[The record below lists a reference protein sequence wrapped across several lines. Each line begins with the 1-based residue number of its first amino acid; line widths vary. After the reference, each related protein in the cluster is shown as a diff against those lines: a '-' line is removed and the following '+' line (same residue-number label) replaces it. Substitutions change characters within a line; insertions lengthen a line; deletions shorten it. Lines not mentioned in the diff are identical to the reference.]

1 MENLFEKT
9 IAINIED
16 EMKKSYMDYAM
27 SVIIGRAIPDVR
39 DGLKPVHRRVL
50 FAMSEMGNRWNKPY
64 KKSARIVGDIIGKYH
79 PHGDTAAYDTM
90 VRMAQDFS
98 MRYLLVDGQGNF
110 GSIDGDPPAAMRY
123 TEVRMARIAEE
134 LLADLEKNTVNF
146 VPNYDES
153 LEEPTVLPA
162 KIPLLLLN
170 GTGGIAVGVATNI
183 PPHNLR
189 EVIDG
194 TIAMI
199 RDPEITI
206 DGLMHYIQGPD
217 FPTAGFI
224 NGREGIL
231 SAYRTGRGIIRVRAR
246 ALIEKNARNDRESI
260 VVTELPYQ
268 VNKANLIEKIADL
281 VKEKKIGGIADLR
294 DESDRE
300 GIRVVLDLKRDEASA
315 IVLNQLYK
323 HTQMESTFGIIMLAI
338 DRGQPRVFN
347 LKEILQSFLEF
358 RKQVVVRRTVF
369 ELAKARERA
378 HILEGLI
385 IALDRIDEVIAVIKA
400 SGSPA
405 EAAAA
410 LCSRFGLSDLQA
422 KAILEM
428 RLQRLTGL
436 EREKIDAEYAEI
448 SALIHKLQ
456 GILDDPQ
463 KVLDV
468 IVEELTEIR
477 ARYGDERRT
486 EIVFSSEEI
495 NIEDLIVEEDMVVTV
510 SHAGYIKRNAVSLY
524 KSQRRGGQGKI
535 GMGTKEEDFVERIF
549 IANTHHYVLIFTSR
563 GRLYWLKVYLIPQ
576 AGRAAKGKAIVNLIN
591 LTEGERVAAVL
602 PVREF
607 TGEKSVVMV
616 TRQGTIK
623 KTELSAFS
631 NPRAGGIIA
640 ISIDEGDEL
649 IDVQLTL
656 GNQDIF
662 LGTRKGKSIRFKE
675 DDVRDMGRT
684 ARGVRGI
691 RMAADD
697 RVIGMEIPTEG
708 NTILTVS
715 EKGYG
720 KRTEIAEYR
729 LQTRGGKG
737 TINLKT
743 VPKVGDV
750 SGILQISGNEDIML
764 ISDAGRIIRMR
775 AEEVRVIH
783 RSTQG
788 VRLIDLD
795 DNEKLV
801 GVARA
806 EREEEREN
814 GAAPEDVPEEG
825 GDGTGSGTG
834 DRIRQRKRHE
844 NAPPVGPRPGVPA
857 ARCLHAEGDPPAPAA
872 AEAGEGRRRPRG
884 RRLQGI
890 RPCRGPQGPRIAED
904 SDPPDRRDERGE
916 LRREPLRLRHR
927 RLPAPDDGPG
937 PSERRRGRSD
947 PPRQRLHPRG
957 KAREFHQQNG
967 PPDPPRTAEDPLPGG
982 RHERPDRRGDRLR
995 NGEHRQGGPGEL
1007 LHPRGLP
1014 AGPDRGQG
1022 LRGRRRGEPRRGGC
1036 GAESRRR
1043 CRDRRGHL
1051 RRRRGQPSRRGS
1063 SIRFSSRSISC
1074 TRRSQR
1080 PSSETPMW
1088 SSGPR

>member
-1 MENLFEKT
+1 MDQLYEKN
-9 IAINIED
+9 ILVNIED

-50 FAMSEMGNRWNKPY
+50 FAMNEMGNRWNKPY

-79 PHGDTAAYDTM
+79 PHGDQAAYDTI

-123 TEVRMARIAEE
+123 TEVRMARISEE
-134 LLADLEKNTVNF
+134 LLGDLEKNTVDF
-146 VPNYDES
+146 MPNYDES

-183 PPHNLR
+183 PPHNLG

-194 TIAMI
+194 TIALI
-199 RDPEITI
+199 RDPDISI
-206 DGLMHYIQGPD
+206 DGLIHYIQGPD

-246 ALIEKNARNDRESI
+246 AMIEKNARNDRESI

-268 VNKANLIEKIADL
+268 VNKANLIEKISEL

-300 GIRVVLDLKRDEASA
+300 GIRVVLDLKRDEISGV
-315 IVLNQLYK
+315 ILNQLYK

-338 DRGQPRVFN
+338 DNGQPRVFN
-347 LKEILQSFLEF
+347 LKEVLQSFLAF
-358 RKQVVVRRTVF
+358 RKEVVIRRTTF
-369 ELAKARERA
+369 DLLKARERA

-400 SGSPA
+400 SGSPQ
-405 EAAAA
+405 EASVA
-410 LCSRFGLSDLQA
+410 LCSRFGLSDIQA
-422 KAILEM
+422 KAILDM

-436 EREKIDAEYAEI
+436 ERDKIDAEYTEI
-448 SALIHKLQ
+448 SALIFKLQ

-468 IVEELTEIR
+468 IVEELQEIK

-486 EIVFSSEEI
+486 EIVYSSEEI
-495 NIEDLIVEEDMVVTV
+495 DIEDMIVEEDMVVTV
-510 SHAGYIKRNAVSLY
+510 SHAGYIKRNPVSLY
-524 KSQRRGGQGKI
+524 KSQRRGGKGKI

-549 IANTHHYVLIFTSR
+549 IASTHHYVLVFTSK
-563 GRLYWLKVYLIPQ
+563 GRVYWLKVYQIPQ

-591 LTEGERVAAVL
+591 MVEGERVAAVQA
-602 PVREF
+602 VREF
-607 TGEKSVVMV
+607 TGDKSVVMV

-640 ISIDEGDEL
+640 ISIDETDEL

-656 GNQDIF
+656 GSQDIF

-691 RMAADD
+691 MMAADD
-697 RVIGMEIPTEG
+697 RVVGMEIPSEG
-708 NTILTVS
+708 NSILTVS

-720 KRTEIAEYR
+720 KRTDIAEYR
-729 LQTRGGKG
+729 LQSRGGKG

-743 VPKVGDV
+743 VPKIGDV
-750 SGILQISGNEDIML
+750 SGILQVTGNEDIVL
-764 ISDAGRIIRMR
+764 ISDAGRIVRMK

-795 DNEKLV
+795 ENEKLV

-806 EREEEREN
+806 EREEERPDE
-814 GAAPEDVPEEG
+814 GLAPEGLGEEAPEE
-825 GDGTGSGTG
+825 
-834 DRIRQRKRHE
+834 
-844 NAPPVGPRPGVPA
+844 
-857 ARCLHAEGDPPAPAA
+857 
-872 AEAGEGRRRPRG
+872 AEAGTEED
-884 RRLQGI
+884 
-890 RPCRGPQGPRIAED
+890 AE
-904 SDPPDRRDERGE
+904 
-916 LRREPLRLRHR
+916 
-927 RLPAPDDGPG
+927 
-937 PSERRRGRSD
+937 
-947 PPRQRLHPRG
+947 
-957 KAREFHQQNG
+957 
-967 PPDPPRTAEDPLPGG
+967 
-982 RHERPDRRGDRLR
+982 
-995 NGEHRQGGPGEL
+995 
-1007 LHPRGLP
+1007 
-1014 AGPDRGQG
+1014 
-1022 LRGRRRGEPRRGGC
+1022 GEP
-1036 GAESRRR
+1036 AE
-1043 CRDRRGHL
+1043 
-1051 RRRRGQPSRRGS
+1051 
-1063 SIRFSSRSISC
+1063 
-1074 TRRSQR
+1074 
-1080 PSSETPMW
+1080 E
-1088 SSGPR
+1088 